1 METLEELKDK
11 YYKLDAERYDLF
23 REIIKL
29 ESQETLKKVN
39 IGDCFINTR
48 NEIIIKIVAVKCKEL
63 HCLYINRDKICLAE
77 YMPDEIIKK
86 RWKKITSKQFD
97 TLLDAILKDF
107 QSNETNEVRKNWDIV
122 YHRISLSICQWNV
135 R

>member
-11 YYKLDAERYDLF
+11 YYKLDAERYNLF

-39 IGDCFINTR
+39 IGDCFINTH
-48 NEIIIKIVAVKCKEL
+48 NEIIKIVAVRCKEL
-63 HCLYINRDKICLAE
+63 HCLYINRDKICSAE
-77 YMPDEIIKK
+77 YMSDEIINK

-97 TLLDAILKDF
+97 TLLDDILKDF
-107 QSNETNEVRKNWDIV
+107 QSNETNEVRKNWDIA
-122 YHRISLSICQWNV
+122 YHRISMSICQWNV